1 LCKHICKEGRV
12 TKEDFVTIIKET
24 TEILSKHSLIISIE
38 NEPNLLEME
47 EPVVIVGDIHGQYY
61 DLCHL
66 LEKAGD
72 PETTK

>member
-1 LCKHICKEGRV
+1 MLNQHISKEGRI
-12 TKEDFVTIIKET
+12 TKEDFVTIITET
-24 TEILSKHSLIISIE
+24 TELMSKEIIYFLE
-38 NEPNLLEME
+38 NEPNLLEMD

-66 LEKAGD
+66 IEKAGD